1 MVCSTWFYYATQK
14 RQSIETIIWTK
25 YVTQK
30 CNNHRKQGGLFHSS
44 SCFKKGKMR
53 AGLIV
58 YKDWQLATLLLSFQH
73 Y

>member
-1 MVCSTWFYYATQK
+1 MACSTMRPKSGTTLRRLPGQ
-14 RQSIETIIWTK
+14 
-25 YVTQK
+25 YVTQRY
-30 CNNHRKQGGLFHSS
+30 NNHRKQGGLFHSS